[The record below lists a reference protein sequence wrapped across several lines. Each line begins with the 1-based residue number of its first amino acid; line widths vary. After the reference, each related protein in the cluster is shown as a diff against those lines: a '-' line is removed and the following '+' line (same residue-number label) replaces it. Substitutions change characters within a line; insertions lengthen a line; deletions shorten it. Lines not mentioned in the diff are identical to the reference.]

1 MQAVGGKPAGKG
13 RGYHAKNK
21 MGDMPLGAMV
31 SHGSQGADEE
41 TQQQQQS
48 PCISFLLCQIDIVL
62 ELCSLL

>member
-31 SHGSQGADEE
+31 SHGSQGAKEGNPRSDLRKA
-41 TQQQQQS
+41 TG
-48 PCISFLLCQIDIVL
+48 D
-62 ELCSLL
+62 